1 MKYLIFGTGDYY
13 NRYKKWFPQE
23 EITALLDNAP
33 DKQGTFLDGIPVV
46 SPERGVGLPYDAVV
60 ILSFY
65 VKTMRQQLLEL
76 GVSENKIYHF
86 YDLNRLICHR
96 NGGQAT
102 DYKKT
107 IRYYGGA
114 ENVEPASA
122 ILLLSHDLNMG
133 GPALALCHMARAL
146 RKQRKKIV
154 IASMLDGPLREVFL
168 EEGIPVIVDV
178 NLQIET
184 MDDAG
189 WPGSYSLVICNTINF
204 HVFLS
209 KRNTATPVVWW
220 LHDSSFFYDG
230 VNPDVLKAVSSKKMQ
245 VCAVGPVA
253 RSAMAKFRPDLSIE
267 DLLYGVTDEAG
278 RARRQEQGGRVR
290 FVTIG
295 YIEARKGQDILV
307 QALREIPKETRKR
320 AEFYIVGQD
329 TSLLAGQIREEI
341 KDIPEAVMTGVLDR
355 EKIHELLDQAD
366 VLVCPSREDPMPTVA
381 AEAMMHGV
389 PCLLSDATGTAGYIQ
404 DGMDGIVFHSED
416 EKQLANKIVWCVEH
430 PRQLADMGIRAR
442 KVYEDVFSMR
452 VFEENVLRILS
463 KGKEVNCA
471 RRYSSITDQ
480 G

>member
-1 MKYLIFGTGDYY
+1 MKILIFGTGDYY
-13 NRYKKWFPQE
+13 NRYKKWFSPE

-33 DKQGTFLDGIPVV
+33 DKQGTFLDGIQVV
-46 SPERGVGLPYDAVV
+46 SPERGAAFSYDAVV

-76 GVSENKIYHF
+76 GVSEDKIYHF

-96 NGGQAT
+96 NGGQAA

-122 ILLLSHDLNMG
+122 ILLLSHNLNMG

-178 NLQIET
+178 NLQVET

-189 WPGSYSLVICNTINF
+189 WPESYSLVICNTINF

-209 KRNTATPVVWW
+209 KRNTDTPVVWW
-220 LHDSSFFYDG
+220 LHDSAFFYDG
-230 VNPDVLKAVSSKKMQ
+230 VNPDVLKAVSSEKMQ

-253 RSAMAKFRPDLSIE
+253 RSAMERFRPDLSIG

-278 RARRQEQGGRVR
+278 RARRQEKGCGRVR

-295 YIEARKGQDILV
+295 YIEERKGQDILV
-307 QALREIPKETRKR
+307 QALRKIPKETRKR

-329 TSLLAGQIREEI
+329 TSLLAGQIRKETE
-341 KDIPEAVMTGVLDR
+341 DIPEAVLTGVLDR
-355 EKIHELLDQAD
+355 EKIHELLEEAD
-366 VLVCPSREDPMPTVA
+366 VLVAPSREDPMPTVA

-404 DGMDGIVFHSED
+404 DGTDGIVFRNGD
-416 EKQLANKIVWCVEH
+416 AKQLADKIVWCIEH
-430 PRQLADMGIRAR
+430 PRELSNMGNEAR
-442 KVYEDVFSMR
+442 KVYENVFSMR
-452 VFEENVLRILS
+452 VFEENVQRILS
-463 KGKEVNCA
+463 KA
-471 RRYSSITDQ
+471 
-480 G
+480 

>member
-1 MKYLIFGTGDYY
+1 MKILIFGTGDYY
-13 NRYKKWFPQE
+13 NRYKKWFSPE

-33 DKQGTFLDGIPVV
+33 DKQGTFLDGIQVV
-46 SPERGVGLPYDAVV
+46 SPERGAAFSYDAVV

-76 GVSENKIYHF
+76 GVSEDKIYHF

-96 NGGQAT
+96 NGGQAA

-122 ILLLSHDLNMG
+122 ILLLSHNLNMG

-178 NLQIET
+178 NLQVET

-189 WPGSYSLVICNTINF
+189 WPESYSLVICNTINF

-209 KRNTATPVVWW
+209 KRNTDTPVVWW
-220 LHDSSFFYDG
+220 LHDSAFFYDG
-230 VNPDVLKAVSSKKMQ
+230 VNPDVLKAVSSEKMQ

-253 RSAMAKFRPDLSIE
+253 RSAMERFRPDLSIG

-278 RARRQEQGGRVR
+278 RARRQEKGCARVR

-295 YIEARKGQDILV
+295 YIEERKGQDILV
-307 QALREIPKETRKR
+307 QALRKIPKETRKR

-329 TSLLAGQIREEI
+329 TSLLAGQIRKETE
-341 KDIPEAVMTGVLDR
+341 DIPEAVLTGVLDR
-355 EKIHELLDQAD
+355 EKIHELLEEAD
-366 VLVCPSREDPMPTVA
+366 VLVAPSREDPMPTVA

-404 DGMDGIVFHSED
+404 DGTDGIVFRNGD
-416 EKQLANKIVWCVEH
+416 AKQLADKIVWCIEH
-430 PRQLADMGIRAR
+430 PRELSNMGNEAR
-442 KVYEDVFSMR
+442 KVYENVFSMR
-452 VFEENVLRILS
+452 VFEENVQRILS
-463 KGKEVNCA
+463 KA
-471 RRYSSITDQ
+471 
-480 G
+480 

>member
-1 MKYLIFGTGDYY
+1 MKILIFGTGDYY
-13 NRYKKWFPQE
+13 NRYKKWFSPE

-33 DKQGTFLDGIPVV
+33 DKQGTFLDGIQVV
-46 SPERGVGLPYDAVV
+46 SPERGVAFSYDAVV

-76 GVSENKIYHF
+76 GVSEDKIYHF

-96 NGGQAT
+96 NGGQAA

-107 IRYYGGA
+107 IRYYGGV

-178 NLQIET
+178 NLQVET

-189 WPGSYSLVICNTINF
+189 WPESYSLVICNTINF

-209 KRNTATPVVWW
+209 KRNTDTPVVWW
-220 LHDSSFFYDG
+220 LHDSAFFYDG
-230 VNPDVLKAVSSKKMQ
+230 VNPDVLKAVSSEKMQ

-253 RSAMAKFRPDLSIE
+253 RSAMERFRLDLSIE

-278 RARRQEQGGRVR
+278 RARRQEKGCGRVR

-295 YIEARKGQDILV
+295 YIEERKGQDILV
-307 QALREIPKETRKR
+307 QALRKIPKETRKR

-329 TSLLAGQIREEI
+329 TSLLAGQIRKETE
-341 KDIPEAVMTGVLDR
+341 DIPEAVLTGVLDR
-355 EKIHELLDQAD
+355 EKIHELLEEAD
-366 VLVCPSREDPMPTVA
+366 VLVAPSREDPMPTVA

-389 PCLLSDATGTAGYIQ
+389 PCLLSDATGTVGYIQ
-404 DGMDGIVFHSED
+404 DGTDGIVFRSGD
-416 EKQLANKIVWCVEH
+416 AKQLADKIVWCIEH
-430 PRQLADMGIRAR
+430 PRELSNMGNEAR
-442 KVYEDVFSMR
+442 KVYENVFSMR
-452 VFEENVLRILS
+452 VFEENVQRILS
-463 KGKEVNCA
+463 KA
-471 RRYSSITDQ
+471 
-480 G
+480 

>member
-1 MKYLIFGTGDYY
+1 MKILIFGTGDYY
-13 NRYKKWFPQE
+13 NRYKKWFSPE

-33 DKQGTFLDGIPVV
+33 DKQGTFLDRIQVV
-46 SPERGVGLPYDAVV
+46 SPERGAAFSYDAVV

-76 GVSENKIYHF
+76 GVSEDKIYHF

-96 NGGQAT
+96 NGGQAA

-122 ILLLSHDLNMG
+122 ILLLSHNLNMG

-178 NLQIET
+178 NLQVET

-189 WPGSYSLVICNTINF
+189 WPESYSLVICNTINF

-209 KRNTATPVVWW
+209 KRNTDTPVVWW
-220 LHDSSFFYDG
+220 LHDSAFFYDG
-230 VNPDVLKAVSSKKMQ
+230 VNPDVLKAVSSEKMQ

-253 RSAMAKFRPDLSIE
+253 RSAMERFRPDLSIG

-278 RARRQEQGGRVR
+278 RARRQEKGCGRVR

-295 YIEARKGQDILV
+295 YIEERKGQDILV
-307 QALREIPKETRKR
+307 QALRKIPKETRKR

-329 TSLLAGQIREEI
+329 TSLLAGQIRKETE
-341 KDIPEAVMTGVLDR
+341 DIPEAVLTGVLDR
-355 EKIHELLDQAD
+355 EKIHELLEEAD
-366 VLVCPSREDPMPTVA
+366 VLVAPSREDPMPTVA

-404 DGMDGIVFHSED
+404 DGTDGIVFRNGD
-416 EKQLANKIVWCVEH
+416 AKQLADKIVWCIEH
-430 PRQLADMGIRAR
+430 PRELSNMGNEAR
-442 KVYEDVFSMR
+442 KVYENVFSMR
-452 VFEENVLRILS
+452 VFEENVQRILS
-463 KGKEVNCA
+463 KA
-471 RRYSSITDQ
+471 
-480 G
+480 